1 MGYRGVKDRSVLCKT
16 ELGLAPLVGDD
27 HKCIYDPQSS
37 WIPWEWRLWCL
48 KQHHAWMLSFLPSAL
63 PPSQLP
69 SSSHAITPGGVSFT
83 NTRTWTKTA
92 VTYRLDPL
100 PHASEVHPWTKTVA
114 DVGVL
119 PPFFTDRWHIPIS
132 LIASLL
138 SCSWFQGAV
147 GSWRPSGW
155 RFHDGECASPA
166 PRKPGVGNG
175 ASDHVAVVK
184 PMSLASGN
192 LPWWAVMLKLGPRG
206 PWTSWQKP
214 GWDSPVLQLST
225 FLEIKTFPPLLC
237 CWSLLLAVF
246 RTECFSLDYLRE
258 SATFCTNRKIITC
271 KLQNTSLCKRSSVI
285 EDRTA

>member
-1 MGYRGVKDRSVLCKT
+1 MERWGTEAWRDRSVLCKT

-27 HKCIYDPQSS
+27 DHKCIYDLQSS

-69 SSSHAITPGGVSFT
+69 SSSHAITPGGVSFA
-83 NTRTWTKTA
+83 NTKTWTKTA

-100 PHASEVHPWTKTVA
+100 PHASEVRPWTKTVA

-138 SCSWFQGAV
+138 SCSRFQGAV

-166 PRKPGVGNG
+166 PKKPGVGNG
-175 ASDHVAVVK
+175 ASDHAAVMK

-206 PWTSWQKP
+206 LWRSEVKSLSRVWLVVTLWTVAYQAPLSMGFSKQEYWGGLPFSSP
-214 GWDSPVLQLST
+214 GDLPDPGIEPRSPAL
-225 FLEIKTFPPLLC
+225 
-237 CWSLLLAVF
+237 
-246 RTECFSLDYLRE
+246 
-258 SATFCTNRKIITC
+258 
-271 KLQNTSLCKRSSVI
+271 
-285 EDRTA
+285 